1 MTKRNMLELFGGGI
15 FVYYVWDNNSSIMD
29 NLIMLSPF
37 VFIFGLMYLILRK

>member
-1 MTKRNMLELFGGGI
+1 MLELLCVSI
-15 FVYYVWDNNSSIMD
+15 FVISVWDNKISVMD